1 MVRPDIPQD
10 VRTVHDLDR
19 NTVHRYRMHR
29 IAAVGSER
37 EGQVGTVFDRLGLLI
52 AGPMLPDI
60 HRDREHQYLENDLDR
75 RIPGYIVQ
83 DVHAPRCGDLDVIHK
98 DLRQS
103 VSLGWHRRYGIGTPL
118 QDLVLE
124 RVAVAV
130 HRTVADD
137 GHAYGGI
144 CGIVPLEEDLHG
156 LVFDYIVDHIVR
168 TVVRDDPVPSV
179 DGQIGRPVPGL
190 GYEDYLQTLP
200 VLYDRRRGIGTS
212 VLSRGDRHGV
222 GYRLELDTDGM
233 VGDHIVQDEHET
245 ADAGSDVDAVEDD
258 RLQHISGVG
267 SDLDGQAISVFHKD
281 VTVWV
286 YGTVSSGR
294 YSHGVGDLLEGH
306 CYVMVALHFPEDEFL
321 SCNGGGYILSV
332 QGYLGYPVTFVR
344 DDGDRQVVTVG
355 HRHIAAGTYG
365 PVIPDTHRD
374 GLGVFDLLECHRYDL
389 VTVDIGKYQLAVGK
403 FHLAV
408 VHKYG

>member
-103 VSLGWHRRYGIGTPL
+103 VSLGWHRRYGIGIPL

-124 RVAVAV
+124 RVAVVV

-222 GYRLELDTDGM
+222 GYHLELDTDGM
-233 VGDHIVQDEHET
+233 TGDDVAQDEHGVL
-245 ADAGSDVDAVEDD
+245 DLGG
-258 RLQHISGVG
+258 HIRT
-267 SDLDGQAISVFHKD
+267 I
-281 VTVWV
+281 
-286 YGTVSSGR
+286 
-294 YSHGVGDLLEGH
+294 
-306 CYVMVALHFPEDEFL
+306 
-321 SCNGGGYILSV
+321 
-332 QGYLGYPVTFVR
+332 
-344 DDGDRQVVTVG
+344 
-355 HRHIAAGTYG
+355 
-365 PVIPDTHRD
+365 
-374 GLGVFDLLECHRYDL
+374 
-389 VTVDIGKYQLAVGK
+389 
-403 FHLAV
+403 
-408 VHKYG
+408 